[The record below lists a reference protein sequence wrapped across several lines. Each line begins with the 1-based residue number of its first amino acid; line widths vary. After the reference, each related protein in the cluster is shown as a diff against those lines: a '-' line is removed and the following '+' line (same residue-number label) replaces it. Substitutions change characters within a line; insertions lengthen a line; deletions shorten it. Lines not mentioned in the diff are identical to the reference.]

1 MSEVADIARAWRIRQ
16 ASGKKL
22 PCPRCGRAT
31 MKKDLCTNALSR
43 HAQGVY
49 ICDACG
55 ISEAVLDYLQGPLP
69 LGLWAWALREP
80 RRRKKEEA

>member
-22 PCPRCGRAT
+22 PCPRCGRDT
-31 MKKDLCTNALSR
+31 MKKDLCTNAPSR
-43 HAQGVY
+43 HAEGVY

-55 ISEAVLDYLQGPLP
+55 TSEAILDYLQDPLP
-69 LGLWAWALREP
+69 LGLWAWAIWEP
-80 RRRKKEEA
+80 PKEEA

>member
-1 MSEVADIARAWRIRQ
+1 MTEVADIARYWRIRQ

-49 ICDACG
+49 ICDECG
-55 ISEAVLDYLQGPLP
+55 TAEAMRDYLDIPLS
-69 LGLWAWALREP
+69 LRQWAWARLVP
-80 RRRKKEEA
+80 PKEEA